1 MDEVRMNVG
10 KPAFTLVELL
20 VVIGIIAIL
29 IGVLLPALS
38 KARKSANEV
47 KCMSNLRQFGVAF
60 QNYAN
65 QGNGEL
71 PGDGTSDGTTQATP
85 VGTWDDPG
93 LWFNAIPPLMSNK
106 PYWQLQAAG
115 TPALPR
121 YEDNSVWICPD
132 GGMPVASQKDLPVTT
147 DGFFQLWGY
156 PAGTPSPVALGTLA
170 VTQKCDWCYVMNSK
184 LNDATGHSSLRMQQ
198 LHQAALIPLLVEK
211 MMNPGEVVTPAP
223 IGIAPKEALARC
235 KTAYTRFTD
244 RHRQG
249 GFLLFCDGH
258 VAWFSQTEI
267 ANPIDPTA
275 ANIDFNQPNKVIWN
289 PWGIAN

>member
-1 MDEVRMNVG
+1 MNEPRMKDTG
-10 KPAFTLVELL
+10 QPAFTLVELL

-60 QNYAN
+60 QSYAN

-71 PGDGTSDGTTQATP
+71 PGDGTGDGTTQATP
-85 VGTWDDPG
+85 VGTWDDPS

-115 TPALPR
+115 TPTLPG
-121 YEDNSVWICPD
+121 YQDNSIWVCPD
-132 GGMPVASQKDLPVTT
+132 AGPPVASPKDLAVTP
-147 DGFFQLWGY
+147 DGFFQLWGF
-156 PAGTPSPVALGTLA
+156 PAGTINPVPGSDI
-170 VTQKCDWCYVMNSK
+170 TQKSYWSYVMNSK
-184 LNDATGHSSLRMQQ
+184 LNDATSHSSLRMQQ

-223 IGIAPKEALARC
+223 MGIAPKEALARC

-258 VAWFSQTEI
+258 VAWFSQAEI
-267 ANPIDPTA
+267 ANPIDPSA
-275 ANIDFNQPNKVIWN
+275 ANVDYNQPNKVIWN